1 MTKRICLLLILI
13 TALLTNQV
21 IAAKV
26 DTVATTSSSMQK
38 KINAVVITPDGYDKN
53 GKYPVVYLLHG
64 FSDNYTKW
72 INTVPRLKNICDQYK
87 FIIVCPDGGY
97 SSWYMDS
104 PEKPDYKYETYISK
118 ELIAFIDSNYATIK
132 DRSGRAITGLSMGGF
147 GALYNAIK
155 HQDVYGAVGSM
166 SGGVDLRPFSKSFGI
181 DQILGD
187 SAKYPQRWVG
197 NSIVDL
203 LPLLKPSSLSITID
217 EGTTDFF
224 LDVNNTLH
232 SQLLKNNIDH
242 DYCIRPG
249 GHTWEFWS
257 NAVNYQMLFFSRFF
271 KKNEDEKAAE
281 NFANLQKY
289 YDNLL
294 HTDWSWISKYQ
305 DVNADLL
312 PPVAGEK
319 RIVFMGNSITEN
331 WYNLDS
337 TFFKDNDYVGRGIG
351 GQVSSQMLVRF
362 REDVI
367 NLKPVAVVI
376 EAGTNDIAQNRGPI
390 SLENI
395 FGNIVSMAE
404 LAKASGITPIIG
416 SILPATDFSW
426 HRGLEPAQ
434 KIVKLNAMLKGYAD
448 KNRIIYIDYWS
459 AIVNDK
465 DGLKP
470 ELSQDGLVHPNL
482 AGYKVMEPL
491 VQAAIRKA
499 IKIGWLIPHK

>member
-1 MTKRICLLLILI
+1 MDKRIWLLLILI
-13 TALLTNQV
+13 SGLLTDKAT
-21 IAAKV
+21 AAKV
-26 DTVATTSSSMQK
+26 DTVATTSSSMNK
-38 KINAVVITPDGYDKN
+38 KINTVVITPDGYDKN

-64 FSDNYTKW
+64 FSDNYRKW
-72 INTVPRLKNICDQYK
+72 VNTVPRLKNICDQYK

-118 ELIAFIDSNYATIK
+118 ELVAFIDSSYATIK

-181 DQILGD
+181 NEILGD
-187 SAKYPQRWVG
+187 SAKYPQRWAK

-203 LPLLKPSSLSITID
+203 LPLLKPSSLAITID
-217 EGTTDFF
+217 EGTADFF
-224 LDVNNTLH
+224 LDVNNALH
-232 SQLLKNNIDH
+232 AQLLQNKIDH

-249 GHTWEFWS
+249 GHTWDFWS
-257 NAVNYQMLFFSRFF
+257 NAVNYQMLFFSRYF
-271 KKNEDEKAAE
+271 KRNEDEKAAE

-294 HTDWSWISKYQ
+294 HNDWAWVTKYQ
-305 DVNADLL
+305 DANAAL
-312 PPVAGEK
+312 PAPSAGEK

-331 WYNLDS
+331 WYSLDS
-337 TFFKDNDYVGRGIG
+337 AFFKGNDYIGRGIG
-351 GQVSSQMLVRF
+351 GQVTSQMLVRF

-376 EAGTNDIAQNRGPI
+376 EAGTNDIAENRGPI
-390 SLENI
+390 ALENV

-416 SILPATDFSW
+416 SVLPATEFSW

-434 KIVKLNAMLKGYAD
+434 KIVKLNAMLKDYAV
-448 KNRIIYIDYWS
+448 KNHFIYVDYWS
-459 AIVNDK
+459 ALVNDT
-465 DGLKP
+465 DGLRP
-470 ELSQDGLVHPNL
+470 ELTLDGLVHPNL

-491 VQAAIRKA
+491 VQAAIRQA
-499 IKIGWLIPHK
+499 IKKSK